1 MNRLSTD
8 TLKAIPDGV
17 ETPRYDRQAAKVG
30 IVHFGIGAFHQAHQ
44 AVFTDDAMAASGGD
58 WSICGVSLNSRG
70 SKDRLGPQ
78 DGLYSLAIC
87 DKSPSTRIIGAVKE
101 VLFAGE
107 SQDAVLERLCAP
119 TTKFVTLTIT
129 EKGYALSGEGQLD
142 LENPMIKADIE
153 NPETPSSAMGY
164 IVLASQ
170 RRKEAGHA
178 PLTMMS
184 CDNLPA
190 NGDKLR
196 GACVSLAQKTN
207 PDLAGFIKTLR
218 FPNTMVDSITP
229 ATNEEVL
236 ETVRKA
242 IGLDD
247 KAAVQRE
254 TFAQWVIEDD
264 LPEDRPDWT
273 TAGATITKDVHGFEM
288 TKLRILNGAH
298 STLTYLGLL
307 ANLKSVED
315 TILQAELRSFVDSMI
330 RQETISTID
339 APQGLDLEDY
349 WARTIARFENPH
361 IRHLIEQISHDG
373 SQKIPARIVPVI
385 LHHLKAGK
393 VARHACFVVAAW
405 IVWNQTRRADGNPP
419 TDAYLHQ
426 TKERLP
432 SAKLSLADY
441 VDGFLNRDDIFPNE
455 FQKESSIRASI
466 HTCASEIKN
475 LGVLDA
481 AKQMVGE
488 KS

>member
-107 SQDAVLERLCAP
+107 SQ
-119 TTKFVTLTIT
+119 
-129 EKGYALSGEGQLD
+129 
-142 LENPMIKADIE
+142 
-153 NPETPSSAMGY
+153 
-164 IVLASQ
+164 
-170 RRKEAGHA
+170 
-178 PLTMMS
+178 
-184 CDNLPA
+184 
-190 NGDKLR
+190 
-196 GACVSLAQKTN
+196 
-207 PDLAGFIKTLR
+207 
-218 FPNTMVDSITP
+218 NTMVDSITP